1 MNYRSDID
9 GLRAI
14 AVLSVIFFHADLA
27 WFSGGFVG
35 VDIFFVISGFLISSL
50 ILNDLRSNRFEIK
63 AFYLRR
69 ARRLGPSLFVV
80 LSSTLIA
87 GFLLFDSGRF
97 FELGKGLLSSVLFG
111 SNWLFALQT
120 NYFDAQS
127 ELNPLL
133 HTWSL
138 GIEEQFYLIWPLVL
152 IILYKLYHCSLKSV
166 SGILIGLTVLS
177 FSLNVWLI
185 QKGHSDAAFFN
196 TFGRIWELLIGATVA
211 VLIDRITVSSA
222 MAKFLRI
229 LGISAIALS
238 IYYYDG
244 ATPFPGVA
252 ALLPVLGTAL
262 ILSMSQDQ
270 NNIVFR
276 SLSLAPMV
284 FVGKISYSLYL
295 WHWPLLVFGHL
306 IWPHLSLVGTLSIL
320 GVAIF
325 LATLSTYGLEQP
337 IRSGKW
343 VKSNRSLL
351 FGSLSLSALLLTAAA
366 FSISSNGMPN
376 RWDYE
381 SINQRSINYDL
392 GKMLGAGEC
401 FIDNRHPWTTLQ
413 ENECFSVEKERTN
426 ILVIGDSF
434 AAQLMHGLKIH
445 FPAVH
450 YSQGTVSSCR
460 AMVNFWPHPYDLK
473 WPCPKA
479 NEMIFEEILYELA
492 FDAIFLIS
500 DWQYEQNDGPRV
512 KETIDYIQSVTDTPI
527 FVMGNVPV
535 YEGDF
540 TNDLRVHK
548 YSRHRLSIAPE
559 MRNDIAQMD
568 DYFKKNIDDAT
579 FISLLD
585 NYCENTTCPLIT
597 ASGDLVNFGNHL
609 TEWGSIEIVGASKSE
624 ISSALNEKIIMRP
637 GNLSQ

>member
-1 MNYRSDID
+1 MNYRSEID

-50 ILNDLRSNRFEIK
+50 IINDLRLKRFEISS
-63 AFYLRR
+63 FYLRR
-69 ARRLGPSLFVV
+69 IRRLAPSLFIV

-87 GFLLFDSGRF
+87 GFLLFDNGRF

-120 NYFDAQS
+120 NYFDAQA

-152 IILYKLYHCSLKSV
+152 IALYKLYHCSLKSV
-166 SGILIGLTVLS
+166 SGILIVLTVLS
-177 FSLNVWLI
+177 FSFNLWLI
-185 QKGHSDAAFFN
+185 QKGNSEAAFFN
-196 TFGRIWELLIGATVA
+196 TFGRIWELLVGAIVA
-211 VLIDRITVSSA
+211 VFVDRFTVPTT

-229 LGISAIALS
+229 AGISALALS
-238 IYYYDG
+238 IYYYER
-244 ATPFPGVA
+244 ATLFPGVA

-262 ILSMSQDQ
+262 ILGVSQDQ
-270 NNIVFR
+270 KDIVFR
-276 SLSLAPMV
+276 SLSLTPMV

-306 IWPHLSLVGTLSIL
+306 IWPNLSLFGTLSII
-320 GVAIF
+320 GVALF
-325 LATLSTYGLEQP
+325 LSVLSTYGLEQP
-337 IRSGKW
+337 IRNSKRI
-343 VKSNRSLL
+343 KSNRSLL
-351 FGSLSLSALLLTAAA
+351 FGTLSLSALLTTSAV

-376 RWDYE
+376 RWDYQ
-381 SINQRSINYDL
+381 SINQRSIDYDL
-392 GKMLGAGEC
+392 GKMLGAGKC

-434 AAQLMHGLKIH
+434 AAQLMHGLKMH
-445 FPAVH
+445 FPKVH
-450 YSQGTVSSCR
+450 FSQGTVSSCR
-460 AMVNFWPHPYDLK
+460 AIVNFWPYPYDLK

-479 NEMIFEEILYELA
+479 NEMIFKEILNELV

-500 DWQYEQNDGPRV
+500 DWQYEQNDGPKV
-512 KETIDYIQSVTDTPI
+512 KATIDYIQSLTDTPI

-535 YEGDF
+535 YKGDF
-540 TNDLRVHK
+540 THDLRIHK
-548 YSRHRLSIAPE
+548 YSRHRLSVAPE

-568 DYFKKNIDDAT
+568 DYFKRNIDDAT

-585 NYCENTTCPLIT
+585 NYCGNTPCPLIT

-609 TEWGSIEIVGASKSE
+609 TEWGSIEIVAASKSE
-624 ISSALNEKIIMRP
+624 ISSALNKKIIVRP
-637 GNLSQ
+637 DNLSH